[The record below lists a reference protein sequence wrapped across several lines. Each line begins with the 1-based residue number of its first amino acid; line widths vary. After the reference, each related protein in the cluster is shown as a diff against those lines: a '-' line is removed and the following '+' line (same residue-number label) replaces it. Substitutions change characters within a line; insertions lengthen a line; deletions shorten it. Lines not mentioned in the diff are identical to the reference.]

1 MKRFGMII
9 ALLVWGITAM
19 AQEPLLTI
27 DETSTGVDS
36 LQLQQASEMLRRGEK
51 DGELV
56 LAIGGQHITL
66 GAAKEGKKH
75 VIADSSIEIKRHRF
89 SLGITG
95 VEFGY
100 SLLSGLS
107 YAAYDPAV
115 EGFMDQRVEKSI
127 HFGWRLF
134 DMEFFLNRAQNLSL
148 ITGLNFSCDDYC
160 FYNTWSIE
168 KVGNR
173 IEPIALEGK
182 KKSKLTTYQMGIPLG
197 LKYRPARKVE
207 LTAFLFGELMYHG
220 YTKVKKPKEKVDMR
234 GLNTLRYGIQAT
246 ATYHNLGVYVKYNF
260 TPLFRS
266 GIGPECYPLS
276 VGIAWGF

>member
-1 MKRFGMII
+1 MII
-9 ALLVWGITAM
+9 ALLAWGITAT

-27 DETSTGVDS
+27 DESATGVDS
-36 LQLQQASEMLRRGEK
+36 LQLQQASEILRRGEQR
-51 DGELV
+51 GELV
-56 LAIGGQHITL
+56 LSFGGQHITL
-66 GAAKEGKKH
+66 GEAKEKKKH

-89 SLGITG
+89 SLGFTG
-95 VEFGY
+95 IELGS

-115 EGFMDQRVEKSI
+115 EGFMDQRVGKSFHI
-127 HFGWRLF
+127 GWRLF
-134 DMEFFLNRAQNLSL
+134 DVEFFLNRAQNLSL

-160 FYNTWSIE
+160 FYSDWSIE

-182 KKSKLTTYQMGIPLG
+182 KKSKLTTHQMGIPLG

-207 LTAFLFGELMYHG
+207 LTAFLFGELMYYG
-220 YTKVKKPKEKVDMR
+220 YTKVKKPKLKTEMR

-246 ATYHNLGVYVKYNF
+246 ATYHNWGVYVKYNLS
-260 TPLFRS
+260 PLFRS

>member
-1 MKRFGMII
+1 MII
-9 ALLVWGITAM
+9 ALLVWGITAT

-27 DETSTGVDS
+27 DESATGVDS
-36 LQLQQASEMLRRGEK
+36 LQLQQASEMLRRGEQR
-51 DGELV
+51 GELV
-56 LAIGGQHITL
+56 LSFGGQHITL
-66 GAAKEGKKH
+66 GEAKEKKRH

-89 SLGITG
+89 SLGFTG
-95 VEFGY
+95 IELGS

-115 EGFMDQRVEKSI
+115 EGFMDQRVGKSFHI
-127 HFGWRLF
+127 GWRLF
-134 DMEFFLNRAQNLSL
+134 DVEFFLNRAQNLSL

-160 FYNTWSIE
+160 FYSDWSIE

-182 KKSKLTTYQMGIPLG
+182 KKSKLTTHQMGIPLG

-207 LTAFLFGELMYHG
+207 LTAFLFGELMYYG
-220 YTKVKKPKEKVDMR
+220 YTKVKKPKLKTEMR

-246 ATYHNLGVYVKYNF
+246 ATYHNWGVYVKYNF

-266 GIGPECYPLS
+266 GIGPECNPLS

>member
-1 MKRFGMII
+1 MII
-9 ALLVWGITAM
+9 ALLVWGITAT

-27 DETSTGVDS
+27 DESAAGVDS
-36 LQLQQASEMLRRGEK
+36 LQLQQASEMLRRGEQR
-51 DGELV
+51 GELV
-56 LAIGGQHITL
+56 LSFGGQHITL
-66 GAAKEGKKH
+66 GEAKEKKRH

-89 SLGITG
+89 SLGFTG
-95 VEFGY
+95 IELGS

-115 EGFMDQRVEKSI
+115 EGFMDQRVGKSFHI
-127 HFGWRLF
+127 GWRLF
-134 DMEFFLNRAQNLSL
+134 DVEFFLNRAQNLSL

-160 FYNTWSIE
+160 FYSDWSIE

-182 KKSKLTTYQMGIPLG
+182 KKSKLTTHQMGIPLG

-207 LTAFLFGELMYHG
+207 LTAFLFGELMYYG
-220 YTKVKKPKEKVDMR
+220 YTKVKKPKLKTEMR

-246 ATYHNLGVYVKYNF
+246 ATYHNWGVYVKYNLS
-260 TPLFRS
+260 PLFRS

>member
-1 MKRFGMII
+1 MII
-9 ALLVWGITAM
+9 ALLVWGLTAT

-27 DETSTGVDS
+27 DESATGVDS
-36 LQLQQASEMLRRGEK
+36 LQLQQASEMLRRGEQR
-51 DGELV
+51 GELV
-56 LAIGGQHITL
+56 LSFGGQHITL
-66 GAAKEGKKH
+66 GEAKEKKRH

-89 SLGITG
+89 SLGFTG
-95 VEFGY
+95 IELGS

-115 EGFMDQRVEKSI
+115 EGFMDQRVGKSFHI
-127 HFGWRLF
+127 GWRLF
-134 DMEFFLNRAQNLSL
+134 DVEFFLNRAQNLSL

-160 FYNTWSIE
+160 FYSDWSIE

-182 KKSKLTTYQMGIPLG
+182 KKSKLTTHQMGIPLG

-207 LTAFLFGELMYHG
+207 LTAFLFGELMYYG
-220 YTKVKKPKEKVDMR
+220 YTKVKKPKQKTEMR
-234 GLNTLRYGIQAT
+234 GLNTLRYGVQAT
-246 ATYHNLGVYVKYNF
+246 ATYHNWGVYVKYNLS
-260 TPLFRS
+260 PLFRS

>member
-1 MKRFGMII
+1 MII
-9 ALLVWGITAM
+9 ALLVWGLTAT

-27 DETSTGVDS
+27 DESATGVDS
-36 LQLQQASEMLRRGEK
+36 LQLQQASEMLRRGEQR
-51 DGELV
+51 GELV
-56 LAIGGQHITL
+56 LSFGGQHITL
-66 GAAKEGKKH
+66 GEAKEKKRH

-89 SLGITG
+89 SLGFTG
-95 VEFGY
+95 IELGS

-115 EGFMDQRVEKSI
+115 EGFMDQRIGKSFHI
-127 HFGWRLF
+127 GWRLF
-134 DMEFFLNRAQNLSL
+134 DVEFFLNRAQNLSL
-148 ITGLNFSCDDYC
+148 ITGLNFSSDDYC
-160 FYNTWSIE
+160 FYSDWSIE

-182 KKSKLTTYQMGIPLG
+182 KKSKLTTHQMGIPLG

-207 LTAFLFGELMYHG
+207 LTAFLFGELMYYG
-220 YTKVKKPKEKVDMR
+220 YTKVKKPKLKTEMR

-246 ATYHNLGVYVKYNF
+246 ATYHNWGVYVKYNLS
-260 TPLFRS
+260 PLFRS

>member
-1 MKRFGMII
+1 MII
-9 ALLVWGITAM
+9 ALLVWGITAT

-36 LQLQQASEMLRRGEK
+36 LQLQQASEMLRRGEQR
-51 DGELV
+51 GELV
-56 LAIGGQHITL
+56 LSFGGQHITL
-66 GAAKEGKKH
+66 GEAKEKKRH

-89 SLGITG
+89 SLGFTG
-95 VEFGY
+95 VELGS

-115 EGFMDQRVEKSI
+115 EGFMDQRVGKSF
-127 HFGWRLF
+127 HFGWRIF
-134 DMEFFLNRAQNLSL
+134 DVEFFLNRAQNLSL

-160 FYNTWSIE
+160 FYSDWSIE

-182 KKSKLTTYQMGIPLG
+182 KKSKLTTHQMGIPLG

-220 YTKVKKPKEKVDMR
+220 YTKVKKPKQKAEMR
-234 GLNTLRYGIQAT
+234 GLNTLRYGVQAT
-246 ATYHNLGVYVKYNF
+246 ATYHNLGVYVKYNLS
-260 TPLFRS
+260 PLFRS

>member
-1 MKRFGMII
+1 MII
-9 ALLVWGITAM
+9 ALLVWGITAT

-27 DETSTGVDS
+27 DESAAGVDS
-36 LQLQQASEMLRRGEK
+36 LQLQQASEMLRRGEQR
-51 DGELV
+51 GELV
-56 LAIGGQHITL
+56 LSFGGQHITL
-66 GAAKEGKKH
+66 GEAKEKKRH

-95 VEFGY
+95 VELGS

-115 EGFMDQRVEKSI
+115 EGFMDQRVGKSFHI
-127 HFGWRLF
+127 GWRIF
-134 DMEFFLNRAQNLSL
+134 DVEFFLNRAQNLSL
-148 ITGLNFSCDDYC
+148 ITGLNVSCDDYC
-160 FYNTWSIE
+160 FYSDWSIE

-182 KKSKLTTYQMGIPLG
+182 KKSKLTTHQMGIPLG

-207 LTAFLFGELMYHG
+207 LTAFLFGELMYYG
-220 YTKVKKPKEKVDMR
+220 YTKVKKPKLKTEMR
-234 GLNTLRYGIQAT
+234 GLNTLRYGVQAT
-246 ATYHNLGVYVKYNF
+246 ATYHNLGVYVKYSL

>member
-1 MKRFGMII
+1 MII
-9 ALLVWGITAM
+9 ALLVWGLTAT

-27 DETSTGVDS
+27 DESATGVDS
-36 LQLQQASEMLRRGEK
+36 LQLQQASEMLRRGEQR
-51 DGELV
+51 GELV
-56 LAIGGQHITL
+56 LSFGGQHITL
-66 GAAKEGKKH
+66 GEAKEKKRH

-89 SLGITG
+89 SLGFTG
-95 VEFGY
+95 IELGS

-115 EGFMDQRVEKSI
+115 EGFMDQRVGKSFHI
-127 HFGWRLF
+127 GWRLF
-134 DMEFFLNRAQNLSL
+134 DVEFFLNRAQNLSL
-148 ITGLNFSCDDYC
+148 ITGLNFSSDDYC
-160 FYNTWSIE
+160 FYSDWSIE

-182 KKSKLTTYQMGIPLG
+182 KKSKLTTHQMGIPLG

-207 LTAFLFGELMYHG
+207 LTAFLFGELMYYG
-220 YTKVKKPKEKVDMR
+220 YTKVKKPKLKTEMR
-234 GLNTLRYGIQAT
+234 GLNTLRYGVQAT
-246 ATYHNLGVYVKYNF
+246 ATYHNWGVYVKYNLS
-260 TPLFRS
+260 PLFRS